1 MRLRYSFV
9 LNAHLGL
16 SNSGCCI
23 ILVDRDVAYLYNPIM
38 PRLTTFESSEIA
50 RLALDVAS
58 DKQAYDVVMLDI
70 REVSDFTDFFV
81 ILTGNSSRHL
91 SSLIDDIE
99 TALESRGAVLHH
111 REGSSDSGWVLM
123 DFGDLIVHLFR
134 DQERD
139 YYDIE
144 DAWPRGTEVIRIQ

>member
-1 MRLRYSFV
+1 
-9 LNAHLGL
+9 
-16 SNSGCCI
+16 
-23 ILVDRDVAYLYNPIM
+23 M
-38 PRLTTFESSEIA
+38 PQLTTFESSEIA

-111 REGSSDSGWVLM
+111 TEGSSDSGWVLM

>member
-1 MRLRYSFV
+1 MYLLTGV
-9 LNAHLGL
+9 VAHL
-16 SNSGCCI
+16 
-23 ILVDRDVAYLYNPIM
+23 YNLTM
-38 PRLTTFESSEIA
+38 SQLTTFESSEIA

-91 SSLIDDIE
+91 SSLTGDIE
-99 TALESRGAVLHH
+99 TALENRGAILHH

-123 DFGDLIVHLFR
+123 DFGDVIVHLFR

-139 YYDIE
+139 YYTIE
-144 DAWPRGTEVIRIQ
+144 DAWPGGTETVRIQ

>member
-1 MRLRYSFV
+1 MYLLTGV
-9 LNAHLGL
+9 VPH
-16 SNSGCCI
+16 
-23 ILVDRDVAYLYNPIM
+23 LYNLTM
-38 PRLTTFESSEIA
+38 SQLTTFESSEIA

-58 DKQAYDVVMLDI
+58 DKQAYDVVILDI

-99 TALESRGAVLHH
+99 TALENRGAILHH

-123 DFGDLIVHLFR
+123 DFGDVIVHLFQ

-139 YYDIE
+139 YYAIE
-144 DAWPRGTEVIRIQ
+144 DAWPGGTETVRIQ